1 MVNAKTSTK
10 DATWHTYIRCVVCRR
25 RTKTSNPISSRHFY
39 HSTIEE
45 FISPP
50 LVVKTYKARQLTSSA
65 RADATHETSTLT
77 ERCQTSIRKTSSDA
91 PEKLY
96 TSETRLTLWRVILPP
111 TRLDETYLEGLVLEW
126 WWEEDERGWMVRL
139 QKTPD
144 QMCLFY
150 CVYWNP
156 FSPWTFKHLVLM
168 STGDKHNG
176 QTI

>member
-77 ERCQTSIRKTSSDA
+77 ERCQWERRQATPQKNSTL
-91 PEKLY
+91 P
-96 TSETRLTLWRVILPP
+96 RLAWLFDGWSCR
-111 TRLDETYLEGLVLEW
+111 RLDWMRRTLKGWNGDGRRTRGDEW
-126 WWEEDERGWMVRL
+126 FVYKRL
-139 QKTPD
+139 PII
-144 QMCLFY
+144 
-150 CVYWNP
+150 CVCFIVYIGIR
-156 FSPWTFKHLVLM
+156 SPLGRL
-168 STGDKHNG
+168 N
-176 QTI
+176 I